1 MSHSL
6 TFSLYVFFAL
16 KGVSCRQQVVCFC
29 FLIQS
34 AALCLLI
41 RVFSPL
47 TLKVIIEKH
56 VFIPML
62 NLAFQLIRSI
72 TLVFFFFFSFFFFDD
87 FHLFYAWIHFFL
99 VFMNVKFGLICGF
112 PVFQVG

>member
-16 KGVSCRQQVVCFC
+16 KGVSCRQQVVYFC

-41 RVFSPL
+41 RVLSPL

-62 NLAFQLIRSI
+62 NLAFQLIWCI
-72 TLVFFFFFSFFFFDD
+72 TLVLFFLFLFSFFND
-87 FHLFYAWIHFFL
+87 FHLFYAWIHFVL
-99 VFMNVKFGLICGF
+99 VFMNGVFAFYFLF
-112 PVFQVG
+112 PCF

>member
-62 NLAFQLIRSI
+62 NLAFQLIRCI
-72 TLVFFFFFSFFFFDD
+72 TLVFFFLFLFFFDD
-87 FHLFYAWIHFFL
+87 FHLFYAWIHFVL
-99 VFMNVKFGLICGF
+99 VFMNVMFGLICGF
-112 PVFQVG
+112 PGFQVG